1 MDEMEKQ
8 REEEEK
14 QRNMMVMLDAMHEI
28 TNAVRKERIREEKR
42 EKRLLIAAIVAIAV
56 LLAGMFALIYFPSR

>member
-8 REEEEK
+8 MIEEEK
-14 QRNMMVMLDAMHEI
+14 QRNMMATLDALHEL
-28 TNAVRKERIREEKR
+28 TNAMRKERIREEKR